1 MAKISDQIFKSIQAK
16 IDLLK
21 DFDQIMNIDLAGR
34 QIIDVLNKGNKI
46 LIAGNGG
53 SAADAQHFSAEL
65 AGKFISVRKGLPAV
79 ALTTNSSNIT
89 AIANDFG
96 YDQVFVRQLEA
107 LAKPG
112 DVFFGI
118 STSGNSENLIKA
130 LEWGRNNNLINIGLL
145 GKGGGKMKDY
155 CDVSIIVPSD
165 NTQNI
170 QESHIMIIHIL
181 CQMIDEAFSGK

>member
-96 YDQVFVRQLEA
+96 YDQVFVRQLES

>member
-1 MAKISDQIFKSIQAK
+1 MVKISDEVFKSIQTK

-21 DFDQIMNIDLAGR
+21 DFDQIRNIDLAGR
-34 QIIDVLNKGNKI
+34 RIINAFNNRNKI

-53 SAADAQHFSAEL
+53 SAADAQHFATEL
-65 AGKFISVRKGLPAV
+65 VGKFAAKRKGLPAI
-79 ALTTNSSNIT
+79 ALTTNSSNLT
-89 AIANDFG
+89 AIPNDFG
-96 YDQVFVRQLEA
+96 GDELFKRQLES

-130 LEWGRNNNLINIGLL
+130 LEWGRSNNLISIGLL

-155 CDVSIIVPSD
+155 SDISIIVPSD

-181 CQMIDEAFSGK
+181 CQMIDEVFGGI